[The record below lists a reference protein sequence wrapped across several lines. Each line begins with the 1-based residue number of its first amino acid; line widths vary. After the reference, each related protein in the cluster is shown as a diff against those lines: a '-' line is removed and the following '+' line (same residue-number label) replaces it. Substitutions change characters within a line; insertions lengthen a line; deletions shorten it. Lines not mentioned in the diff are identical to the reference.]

1 MRSSHS
7 TYIAALITGDSGL
20 RLLRSKNP
28 EITISFLYSIFREKH
43 IQTIE
48 AVLFE
53 TLLADFLHTQEQ
65 TGGQQWFETQTAEEP
80 ELSAGTAGM
89 VQPQLLKASQQAL
102 SQAQIQAVQTMESKA
117 HILTSK
123 WCSESVGYIRR
134 YYNDRH
140 DVIIEL
146 SAGVERLFTWLDT
159 MDSGTFIA
167 AESRFQDILHRLREL
182 SENTVQDAQTQIAEL
197 KKKKQE
203 IQERINTI
211 ARTGKAE
218 TYTPVQMVERLHEVA
233 RASRELLSDFRIV
246 EDNFKVILADVYK
259 KQSGDETKGAVL
271 GYALDAHLEMK
282 ETPQGQTFDTFWA
295 FLAADAGKN
304 EINEL
309 TRTILAQVQQHG
321 IAWEDTFLLHLKQYL
336 HEAGRKI
343 IDSTHSLTHRLN
355 RMLLSQNYSGHH
367 QLTELIR
374 TIKGRAFEL
383 AGSNYSFDRPLTIQT
398 KAVLSF
404 PYARTPVLPTAV
416 KAFAPLSAAEQDC
429 PSLLHASG
437 IFNQFFVDESRLKKN
452 IARYR
457 TEFLTGT
464 PQFSLGDLT
473 KQFPI
478 EQGLSE
484 VAAYFALRSKLR
496 PAALVLEEVTETIT
510 YRHNGSMVVLTLP
523 KLIFS

>member
-1 MRSSHS
+1 MRNSHS
-7 TYIAALITGDSGL
+7 AYIAALISGDSGL

-28 EITISFLYSIFREKH
+28 EITISFLYTTFREKH
-43 IQTIE
+43 LQTID

-65 TGGQQWFETQTAEEP
+65 SGGQQWFEAQTDSTETDIATGQYALIPSTQTA
-80 ELSAGTAGM
+80 
-89 VQPQLLKASQQAL
+89 QA
-102 SQAQIQAVQTMESKA
+102 AQTMEGKA
-117 HILTSK
+117 HILTNK
-123 WCSESVGYIRR
+123 WCSEPVGYIRR
-134 YYNDRH
+134 YYNERH
-140 DVIIEL
+140 DLIIEL
-146 SAGVERLFTWLDT
+146 SAGVERLFTWLDN

-167 AESRFQDILHRLREL
+167 AESRFQDILHKLREL
-182 SENTVQDAQTQIAEL
+182 SENTAQNAETQIVEL

-203 IQERINTI
+203 IQKRIDTI
-211 ARTGKAE
+211 ARTGRAE
-218 TYTPVQMVERLHEVA
+218 IYTPVQMVERLYEVA
-233 RASRELLSDFRIV
+233 RASRELLSDFRMV
-246 EDNFKVILADVYK
+246 EDNFKNILADVYK

-271 GYALDAHLEMK
+271 GYALDANLELK
-282 ETPQGQTFDTFWA
+282 ETPQGQTFNTFWA

-309 TRTILAQVQQHG
+309 TNNIITQVQQHG
-321 IAWEDTFLLHLKQYL
+321 IAWDDAFLLHLKQYL

-355 RMLLSQNYSGHH
+355 RVLLSQNYGGHQ

-374 TIKGRAFEL
+374 AIKRRAFEL
-383 AGSNYSFDRPLTIQT
+383 AGSDYTFQT
-398 KAVLSF
+398 ELSIETKPQLSF
-404 PYARTPVLPTAV
+404 PQARTCILPAAIR
-416 KAFAPLSAAEQDC
+416 AFEPIPTFNEETSPAMLK
-429 PSLLHASG
+429 ASG
-437 IFNQFFVDESRLKKN
+437 VFNQFYVDEARLKKT

-457 TEFLTGT
+457 SEFHPETG
-464 PQFSLGDLT
+464 QFSLGELT

-484 VAAYFALRSKLR
+484 VAAYFALRPKLR

-510 YRHNGSMVVLTLP
+510 YRHNDTVIALTLP